1 MNVRLYD
8 RWIING
14 HEFVDP
20 PEEVPNY
27 LPHTDSAE
35 ERLQSELGFCACGM
49 PGETHKWMLR
59 GIELLT
65 MQPPDDAHPFCG
77 DKAQWEAFV
86 EEREA
91 LKQAHFGGDGGEN
104 FFAYWLDNEGYST
117 HGSVITYSTIL
128 ESAGEL
134 LVEKLK
140 LSIKE
145 QEADEGE
152 D

>member
-1 MNVRLYD
+1 MNVRLHD

-27 LPHTDSAE
+27 LPHTDSAV

-49 PGETHKWMLR
+49 PEATHKWMLR

-65 MQPPDDAHPFCG
+65 MRPPDDLDPFRDRDAWEVYYK
-77 DKAQWEAFV
+77 DKQ
-86 EEREA
+86 A
-91 LKQAHFGGDGGEN
+91 LKQEHFGGDGGEN
-104 FFAYWLDNEGYST
+104 FFAYWLDNEGYT
-117 HGSVITYSTIL
+117 CHGSVITSSTFL
-128 ESAGEL
+128 EGAGDL

-145 QEADEGE
+145 QEADDAG
-152 D
+152 